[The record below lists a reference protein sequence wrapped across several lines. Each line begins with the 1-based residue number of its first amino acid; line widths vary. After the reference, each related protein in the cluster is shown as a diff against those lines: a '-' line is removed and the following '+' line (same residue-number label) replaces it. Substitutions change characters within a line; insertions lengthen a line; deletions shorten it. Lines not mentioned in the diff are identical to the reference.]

1 MKGWKST
8 KETEMIS
15 ILFFSIFIVYG
26 IFKLPFVQYLVS
38 VAVGGIAYGIF
49 NSYEIAIVAVLF
61 MNMIYPVVGP
71 APIKHEG
78 YKVDPIEIS
87 NRIAKMKNNH
97 KAIKG
102 VGSAMSEGFEDAQ
115 ATDMTLSENKEATE
129 NMENVT
135 ATSKPAEAPKEQEK
149 KKEGAAT
156 DSGLF
161 KLGQIPTDTAGGFHI
176 DAGTTVINA
185 LKALKPDQI
194 QAMTQDT
201 KQLIETQKA
210 LMGMLQ
216 SFAPMVSEGKQMMD
230 TFGTMFNPVMGAGA
244 GASAGEFKLGTM
256 PKPPSA

>member
-1 MKGWKST
+1 
-8 KETEMIS
+8 
-15 ILFFSIFIVYG
+15 
-26 IFKLPFVQYLVS
+26 VS

-61 MNMIYPVVGP
+61 MNIVYPMVGP

-78 YKVDPIEIS
+78 YKGDPLEIS
-87 NRIAKMKNNH
+87 NRIGRMRNNN
-97 KAIKG
+97 KTVAG
-102 VGSAMSEGFEDAQ
+102 VGSKMSEGFEDAE
-115 ATDMTLSENKEATE
+115 ATDMTLNENKGETQ
-129 NMENVT
+129 NTENVT
-135 ATSKPAEAPKEQEK
+135 ASSKPAEASKPVEASKPAEAPKEK
-149 KKEGAAT
+149 KAPPEPVESG
-156 DSGLF
+156 GLF
-161 KLGQIPTDTAGGFHI
+161 KIDQIPTDAAGGFHI

-216 SFAPMVSEGKQMMD
+216 SFGPMVSEGKQMMD
-230 TFGTMFNPVMGAGA
+230 TFGSMFNPVMGAGA
-244 GASAGEFKLGTM
+244 SAGQFNLGTM